1 MKGKIKNQK
10 IKQETVE
17 PKVDTVF
24 FDLIALFF
32 VIGFLAIDFL
42 PNFNSI
48 EIVSPQYLYLAFINI
63 LMGFYFYKNPALI
76 TQQFVSV
83 FKSNYAI
90 SAYMVFL
97 LICGLSI
104 FIAKYFSLAIIS
116 WMQLLIVF
124 FLFINL
130 SLLLFN
136 RLYLINR
143 IVFIVVMTV
152 FIQCV
157 LEINHFIESSKA
169 ESITAALS
177 NLKGNTGSINIFAA
191 NLVGKIPFLLFG
203 IFVFSK
209 WKKWLT
215 ILTLFLATL
224 LILLTASRA
233 SFLGLSIE
241 IVVFIALL
249 FKINSDKKTSLL
261 TTATIV
267 LPLIVAFFTANII
280 FEKGNNSGRFSTLNN
295 RITQTNNITD
305 RSTNERLNYWQN
317 ALQIIEKNPVL
328 GIGIGNWKVESI
340 PYEKFQSNNIR
351 LSEHTHNDFLEITS
365 ETGLL
370 NGLVFLS
377 VFVIGLF
384 INMKKIIKES
394 DIQSRLIA
402 LLTLLMIITYGID
415 ALLNFPLHRP
425 TMQINLGLFLVLT
438 LINVPK
444 TNSEVPLIHAKK
456 GILML
461 ILLSVITIYFSFIYF
476 KANQLEYDIKVDS
489 NLPENQQVLTSDY
502 LLTRMPLLI
511 EFSSSSQTF
520 SEMLGKL
527 YLKEKNYN
535 KAHACFNLSEK
546 INPYLG
552 QSDYFR
558 YKIAKERGIVDS
570 AYIYAKKAFDYRPR
584 CESFYLASIVAAIMK
599 KDTVNILKVHEEYSK
614 YRNNSSN
621 WINTSSALIQSKYS
635 NKNLINFLDEGL
647 RNFPE
652 DSTLLQ
658 RRSTFNTSNNL
669 VYADKLAKESNFKK
683 ALEVYMEINKQD
695 PTNMK
700 VIQNIG
706 ICYLFLKQFKT
717 AILNLEKTLNSQL
730 INDGRTE
737 YYLGICYI
745 ETRNNEK
752 GCFYINIASN
762 KKYPDA
768 KNFQEKYCK

>member
-1 MKGKIKNQK
+1 MKEKIKNQK

-215 ILTLFLATL
+215 IFTLFLATL

-249 FKINSDKKTSLL
+249 YKINSDKKTSLL

-267 LPLIVAFFTANII
+267 LPLLIAFFTANII
-280 FEKGNNSGRFSTLNN
+280 FEKGNDSGRFSTLNN
-295 RITQTNNITD
+295 RISLNENLAG
-305 RSTNERLNYWQN
+305 SSVNERLNFWNN

-351 LSEHTHNDFLEITS
+351 LSEHTHNDFLEIAS

-370 NGLVFLS
+370 NGFVFLS

-415 ALLNFPLHRP
+415 ALFNFPMHRP
-425 TMQINLGLFLVLT
+425 TMQIHLVFFLVLT
-438 LINVPK
+438 LINVTK
-444 TNSEVPLIHAKK
+444 TDSEDPFIYAKK
-456 GILML
+456 GIFVL
-461 ILLSVITIYFSFIYF
+461 ILLSTIAIYFSLNYL
-476 KANQLEYDIKVDS
+476 KAQQLEYEIIFDG
-489 NLPENQQVLTSDY
+489 NLPENQRVLTADKISNQ
-502 LLTRMPLLI
+502 MPSLI
-511 EFSSSSQTF
+511 EFTSTTITLN
-520 SEMLGKL
+520 EMLGKF

-558 YKIAKERGIVDS
+558 YKIAKERGNIDS

-584 CESFYLASIVAAIMK
+584 CESFYSAIIDIAILK
-599 KDTVNILKVHEEYSK
+599 KDTNNILKVHKEYSK
-614 YRNNSSN
+614 YRNTSSN
-621 WINTSSALIQSKYS
+621 WVTTSSALAIAKYS
-635 NKNLINFLDEGL
+635 NKNLITFIEDGL
-647 RNFPE
+647 REFPN
-652 DSTLLQ
+652 DSLLINRRNSFDLDKDIKNAETLIL
-658 RRSTFNTSNNL
+658 SAK
-669 VYADKLAKESNFKK
+669 YDKAIEIYKKIVKQNPKNVGAK
-683 ALEVYMEINKQD
+683 
-695 PTNMK
+695 
-700 VIQNIG
+700 QNIG
-706 ICYLFLKQFKT
+706 LCYYYLKQYKNS
-717 AILNLEKTLNSQL
+717 IIYLEETVNTP
-730 INDGRTE
+730 IVNDGRTE
-737 YYLGICYI
+737 YYLGLCYL
-745 ETRNNEK
+745 ELKNNEK
-752 GCFYINIASN
+752 GCFYLNIAVN
-762 KKYPDA
+762 KKFTDA
-768 KNFQEKYCK
+768 KNYQNKYCK